1 MKDKFH
7 FRGHERIDRRTLALC
22 RHLVLYMERQ
32 KDVKRQEKL
41 AAVLKKLTRW
51 KKHDVHCAEYDIWE
65 KAILNGGWNEVK
77 RLLLEKTDYGVQV
90 RQINPFIGILP
101 ENIVD
106 KVYRRYRIRH
116 DG

>member
-1 MKDKFH
+1 
-7 FRGHERIDRRTLALC
+7 
-22 RHLVLYMERQ
+22 MERQ